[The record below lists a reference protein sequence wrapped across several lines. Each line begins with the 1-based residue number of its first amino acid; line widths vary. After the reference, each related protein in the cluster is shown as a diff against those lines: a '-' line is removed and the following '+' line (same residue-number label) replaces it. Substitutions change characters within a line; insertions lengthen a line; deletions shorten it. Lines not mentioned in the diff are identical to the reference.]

1 MPQRHKW
8 RLSGRPVKTSRS
20 PRPALRFPAPSY
32 DTPCQRSAGRPA
44 GPHSAAAAYGL
55 LGVVVC
61 FWGVNWPLMKI
72 GLAWLP
78 PFWFTFLRLGL
89 GAALAVWAV
98 ISINRAL
105 PAVTTSLA
113 MLGVPAGGLL
123 LSAVVLGESVTVSLL
138 LGLMLIVGGVAIVA
152 WSDRRESFAA
162 TGA

>member
-1 MPQRHKW
+1 VPQRHKW
-8 RLSGRPVKTSRS
+8 RLSGRPVKTSRL
-20 PRPALRFPAPSY
+20 PRPALRFPAPHMTHPAN
-32 DTPCQRSAGRPA
+32 DPPAGRPA
-44 GPHSAAAAYGL
+44 PHSAAAAYGL

-89 GAALAVWAV
+89 GAALAVRAV